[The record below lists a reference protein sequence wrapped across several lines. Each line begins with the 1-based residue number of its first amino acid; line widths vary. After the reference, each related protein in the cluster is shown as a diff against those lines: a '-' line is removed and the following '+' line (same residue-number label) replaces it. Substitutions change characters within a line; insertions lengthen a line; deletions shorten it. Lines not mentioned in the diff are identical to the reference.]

1 MKYSFL
7 IITIITL
14 SCNHIINDP
23 QKIIDQSMKAS
34 GSNMLQSA
42 AVEFE
47 FRDREYGVKYDNG
60 KYEMIRL
67 WGDSIKGVYR
77 DVVSNS
83 GFQREIN
90 GTAVVVPDSMAS
102 KYASSINSVIYYALL
117 PYRLND
123 EAVIKKYL
131 GSESIKDQQYDM
143 IEITFKKEGGGKDY
157 DDVYIYWI
165 NSKTKFVDYFCY
177 SYSTDGGG
185 IRFREAINPRIIN
198 GVRIVDYNNF
208 EVSKETPLDKCAQ
221 MFEANELQKI
231 SVIELQNVMIKS
243 L

>member
-1 MKYSFL
+1 MKYTFL
-7 IITIITL
+7 L
-14 SCNHIINDP
+14 SILFIGCTNIKNDP
-23 QKIIDQSMKAS
+23 QKIIDQSLNAS
-34 GSNMLQSA
+34 GSNILKSA
-42 AVEFE
+42 VVEFK
-47 FRDREYGVKYDNG
+47 FRGREYGLKYDNG
-60 KYEMIRL
+60 KFEMIRL
-67 WGDSIKGVYR
+67 WGDSIKGVFR

-90 GTAVVVPDSMAS
+90 GTPVIVPDSMAS
-102 KYASSINSVIYYALL
+102 KYTNSINSVIYYALL
-117 PYRLND
+117 PFRLND
-123 EAVIKKYL
+123 QAVIKKYL
-131 GSESIKDQQYDM
+131 GSESIKGVEYDM

-157 DDVYIYWI
+157 DDVYIYWV
-165 NSKTKFVDYFCY
+165 NSITKNLDYFCY

-185 IRFREAINPRIIN
+185 IRFREAINPRILN